1 MLVAPGHTNL
11 VIVHGGEDV
20 GKNLLDAGV
29 DVGNARLVVFV
40 SRQLPERS
48 EMVKGWQS

>member
-1 MLVAPGHTNL
+1 
-11 VIVHGGEDV
+11 V

-48 EMVKGWQS
+48 EMVNGWQS